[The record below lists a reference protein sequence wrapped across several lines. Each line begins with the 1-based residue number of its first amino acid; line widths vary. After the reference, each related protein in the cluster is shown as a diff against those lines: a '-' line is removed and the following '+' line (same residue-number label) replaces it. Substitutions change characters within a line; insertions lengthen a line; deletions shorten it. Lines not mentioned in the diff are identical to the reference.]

1 MNKSKITEALLSG
14 AILAVD
20 WKNVQEIL
28 GTAPDQV
35 LHCAIYENT
44 GNFIPV
50 ERFSFDAT
58 EKEIDDIL
66 KETRPA
72 WMTEDYPSDLGILG
86 HTQTRL
92 FAVKEPNPVRW
103 LNNSPV

>member
-1 MNKSKITEALLSG
+1 MEFVHCIGG
-14 AILAVD
+14 AGLPMPEVPIGFAV
-20 WKNVQEIL
+20 
-28 GTAPDQV
+28 P
-35 LHCAIYENT
+35 
-44 GNFIPV
+44 
-50 ERFSFDAT
+50 
-58 EKEIDDIL
+58 IDDIL

-72 WMTEDYPSDLGILG
+72 WMAEDYPPDLGILG